1 MFGWARLAL
10 PLSAATVLV
19 AAVSVPA
26 FSAAPSG
33 FDINGYIVGS
43 WRNVDNGHVYAI
55 SRGGSAYEFRAGSA
69 WKTAEGCEV
78 TSGDLLFTLTPK
90 QTEGGYLNGG
100 DYVGPWRLLKKDA
113 SGACT
118 WLAIAPGQSGY
129 YEGTSG
135 FVPTTGAKTAENP
148 DGQTMNWFCAY
159 TGPYTQC
166 GTLSRIGPGFVQP
179 SAKPTPTTTATPTTP
194 TPTAKE
200 PWPAL
205 PDALVALDSV
215 SNGCGGG
222 DASTE
227 PKEFDT
233 STYYEGGETFVVN
246 FRDACKIHDAGYS
259 GAKVADPFHGG
270 AVVDYFTWTRPA
282 VDANF
287 LEDILRICDL
297 QVPSWATRAL
307 RECKGTGATTSIGA
321 LSRYN
326 FVDDAGWAFYK
337 DRPHLRGLWRARSHS
352 DPSWAMVQDGRTVKA
367 LWRGGRGHSTLR
379 GEFRGTIVSRDND
392 SAIQGFVR
400 ITEKGKPTIS
410 NQPMTMTWNPKKP
423 KQIKVPAPAGPLT
436 LSKE

>member
-1 MFGWARLAL
+1 MFGWVRFAL

-19 AAVSVPA
+19 TAVCVPA
-26 FSAAPSG
+26 LSAAPTG

-69 WKTAEGCEV
+69 WKTAEGCDV
-78 TSGDLLFTLTPK
+78 IAGDLMFTLTPK

-135 FVPTTGAKTAENP
+135 FVPTTGPKTAENP

-166 GTLSRIGPGFVQP
+166 ATLSRIGPGFVQA
-179 SAKPTPTTTATPTTP
+179 SAKPTPTP

-200 PWPAL
+200 PWPVL
-205 PDALVALDSV
+205 PDPLVTLESV

-222 DASTE
+222 GASTE

-233 STYYEGGETFVVN
+233 STYYEGGQTFLVN
-246 FRDACKIHDAGYS
+246 FREACQIHDAGYS

-287 LEDILRICDL
+287 LEDMLLICDQ

-307 RECKGTGATTSIGA
+307 AECKGTGATTSIGA
-321 LSRYN
+321 LSRYH

-337 DRPHLRGLWRARSHS
+337 DRPQLRGLWRGRSHD

-367 LWRGGRGHSTLR
+367 LWRGGRGHGTLR

-410 NQPMTMTWNPKKP
+410 NLPMTMTWNPKRP
-423 KQIKVPAPAGPLT
+423 KQIKVPAPAGPVT